1 MYDRRIWQD
10 SVRDP
15 ERTYTL
21 VQNADGTVTLK
32 PAGKQIQAGTNQSS
46 ENFNGIE
53 DGVQDTNIALGII
66 FQHLLQS
73 EPNHNERIVVLEN
86 DCTVEAG
93 TVTLT
98 NTSKYPFNNS
108 SKTIALAKVR
118 NTTNY
123 LVECVIESY
132 SGGLPGDIV
141 VSGKAVNG
149 FKLEFDGSADSVTI
163 KYIVKGGILS

>member
-32 PAGKQIQAGTNQSS
+32 PAGKQLQVGTNQSS

-53 DGVQDTNIALGII
+53 DGVQDVNIALGII

-73 EPNHNERIVVLEN
+73 EPDHEDRIGVLED

-93 TVTLT
+93 TITLT
-98 NTSKYPFNNS
+98 NTSKYPFNS
-108 SKTIALAKVR
+108 SAKTVALAKTR
-118 NTTNY
+118 NSTNY
-123 LVECVIESY
+123 LVECTVESY

-149 FKLEFDGSADSVTI
+149 FKLEFDGSAKSVTI